1 MEVYI
6 LRHGIAEKM
15 GSDGSDAERA
25 LTPKGRQKLRQ
36 VLRLVRAAAVRPSV
50 ILTSPLVRAVQ
61 TAEVAAEMFAHHHE
75 LVRTTALLPTAS
87 PQDVW
92 QELRSRKNEPE
103 LLLVG
108 HEPLLSQVVGYLLG
122 TPGLRVD
129 LKKAGL
135 IRIRL
140 ERFTPAPSGILKW
153 VLTPKL
159 APLQLPVP
167 K

>member
-1 MEVYI
+1 MKVYI

-25 LTPKGRQKLRQ
+25 LTPRGRQKLRQ
-36 VLRLVRAAAVRPSV
+36 VLRLARAAAVRPSV

-61 TAEVAAEMFAHHHE
+61 TAEVAAEMFAHQRE

-92 QELRSRKNEPE
+92 QELRSRKNEQE

-108 HEPLLSQVVGYLLG
+108 HKPLLSQVVGYLLG
-122 TPGLRVD
+122 APGSARRVEESRTGPY
-129 LKKAGL
+129 L
-135 IRIRL
+135 
-140 ERFTPAPSGILKW
+140 S
-153 VLTPKL
+153 
-159 APLQLPVP
+159 
-167 K
+167 

>member
-1 MEVYI
+1 MYGSVHPETWNRRKDGVRWFERRTRI
-6 LRHGIAEKM
+6 NPKGTAE
-15 GSDGSDAERA
+15 
-25 LTPKGRQKLRQ
+25 LTPGPTPGTCRSSS
-36 VLRLVRAAAVRPSV
+36 PSV

-122 TPGLRVD
+122 TPDLRVD

-140 ERFTPAPSGILKW
+140 ERFAPAPSGILKW

-159 APLQLPVP
+159 APL
-167 K
+167 

>member
-15 GSDGSDAERA
+15 GSGGSDAERA

-36 VLRLVRAAAVRPSV
+36 VMRLARAAAVRPSI

-61 TAEVAAEMFAHHHE
+61 TAEVAAAIFAYRRE
-75 LVRTTALLPTAS
+75 VVRTNVLLPTAS
-87 PQDVW
+87 PQEVW

-108 HEPLLSQVVGYLLG
+108 HEPLL
-122 TPGLRVD
+122 
-129 LKKAGL
+129 
-135 IRIRL
+135 
-140 ERFTPAPSGILKW
+140 
-153 VLTPKL
+153 
-159 APLQLPVP
+159 
-167 K
+167 